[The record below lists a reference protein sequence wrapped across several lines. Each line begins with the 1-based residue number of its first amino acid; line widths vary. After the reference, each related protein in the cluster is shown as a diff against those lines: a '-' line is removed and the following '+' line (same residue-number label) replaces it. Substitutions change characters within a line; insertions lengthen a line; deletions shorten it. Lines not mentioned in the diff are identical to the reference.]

1 MGVLA
6 MSVFSTFRGKE
17 LEDDPEFQ
25 KRMQDPHFREMIE
38 NSTKTTLDEKL
49 PFSAKLSVAIFL
61 SSLVFIVFLAVFPEI
76 RTVGE
81 GTKPIS
87 MGIVIQMVMLA
98 FGALMLIF
106 CKVPVAKVPNGV
118 VFKSG
123 MVACIAIFGIAWM
136 SNTYFQHAM
145 PEFKV
150 AITDMVN
157 TYPWTFGFAL
167 FAVSVDVNSQA
178 ATAKILISVA
188 LALGLP
194 ASVLIGLMPA
204 TYAYF
209 FIPNYPSDIAT
220 VNFDPTG
227 TTKIG
232 KFYFNHSF
240 MFPGLV
246 GEITACAVGLALGQI
261 LL

>member
-123 MVACIAIFGIAWM
+123 MVA
-136 SNTYFQHAM
+136 
-145 PEFKV
+145 
-150 AITDMVN
+150 
-157 TYPWTFGFAL
+157 
-167 FAVSVDVNSQA
+167 
-178 ATAKILISVA
+178 
-188 LALGLP
+188 
-194 ASVLIGLMPA
+194 
-204 TYAYF
+204 
-209 FIPNYPSDIAT
+209 
-220 VNFDPTG
+220 
-227 TTKIG
+227 
-232 KFYFNHSF
+232 
-240 MFPGLV
+240 
-246 GEITACAVGLALGQI
+246 
-261 LL
+261 